1 MSYAPERAIKSAKV
15 LFVAS
20 EGLDEMP
27 LENPGFERPLGHDLE
42 LIPVAN
48 PVTPMGPGTP
58 IRVRLLYKGK
68 ALVGERVSFIP
79 RGATLKPGLDERYER
94 VTDSNG
100 EAHFEPTEANHYLI
114 VAHKTEPDAGGE
126 LDGKPYKFTKYGAT
140 MTVYVPRICACCGG

>member
-68 ALVGERVSFIP
+68 PLVGVRVSFIP
-79 RGATLKPGLDERYER
+79 RGATLKPGL
-94 VTDSNG
+94 
-100 EAHFEPTEANHYLI
+100 
-114 VAHKTEPDAGGE
+114 
-126 LDGKPYKFTKYGAT
+126 
-140 MTVYVPRICACCGG
+140 